1 MKNISF
7 LLTKANPA
15 TLIPYNESRGRVS
28 SGKKIAD
35 IISWAQ
41 ENERKMIGRELHD
54 NVNQILSTV
63 KIFIEMLHPQGEREK
78 DIQNKSVEYMIM
90 AIDEIR
96 RISRELVAPKQKMKA
111 LADSINTIID
121 DIHFSTPIKIVFRHH
136 PAIENLDEDKKTA
149 LLRIVQEQLKNI
161 MTYSKAKE
169 VVIKIDVRDGKVIM
183 EIKDNGVG
191 FDAAKITKGIGLSN
205 IYERAIFFKR
215 LFQPENGFG
224 ERLCINDQ
232 SAGSLI
238 S

>member
-1 MKNISF
+1 MKNIHF

-15 TLIPYNESRGRVS
+15 MLIPYNESPGKIG

-35 IISWAQ
+35 MIARAR

-63 KIFIEMLHPQGEREK
+63 KVFMEMLHPHGEKEK
-78 DIQNKSVEYMIM
+78 DIRNKSVEYIIM

-96 RISRELVAPKQKMKA
+96 KISRELVAPKQKMKG

-136 PAIENLDEDKKTA
+136 PGVEYLDEDKKTA

-161 MTYSKAKE
+161 VSYSKAKE
-169 VVIKIDVRDGKVIM
+169 VIIKIDVRDGKVIM

-191 FDAAKITKGIGLSN
+191 FDAGKMTKGIGLSN
-205 IYERAIFFKR
+205 IYERAIFFK
-215 LFQPENGFG
+215 
-224 ERLCINDQ
+224 
-232 SAGSLI
+232 GSFNLKTAVGKGCVLMI
-238 S
+238 SLPAA